1 VAIDRET
8 VMHVARLS
16 RLELTEE
23 EIAIFPEQL
32 SEILEAAEALQKVDT
47 SGVEPTYHVASI
59 HNVFREDEPHPSMA
73 KEQVLADAPQVQDG
87 MFRVP
92 RILEEE

>member
-1 VAIDRET
+1 MAVDRET
-8 VMHVARLS
+8 VLRIAHIS

-23 EIAIFPEQL
+23 EIATFPDRIN
-32 SEILEAAEALQKVDT
+32 EILAMAEMLQDVDT
-47 SGVEPTYHVASI
+47 TGVEPTTHLGQVR
-59 HNVFREDEPHPSMA
+59 NVFREDEVRPSMA
-73 KEQVLADAPQVQDG
+73 KEKVLANAPHVQDG